1 MPGLKGVR
9 VLLVEDEA
17 LLLIELQDI
26 LADLGAVIVGSAAQV
41 AQALELAHNAD
52 FDVAILDVNLG
63 SQRIDGVAK
72 VIAARGIPL
81 VFATSRRSVVVSP
94 RIRVPSSLAAERWLR
109 GYEHTIGAKRRL
121 ETSRVGRKAYG
132 LWCECC

>member
-17 LLLIELQDI
+17 LLLLELQDI

-41 AQALELAHNAD
+41 AQALDLAHNAD

-81 VFATSRRSVVVSP
+81 VFATGYGSP
-94 RIRVPSSLAAERWLR
+94 ALPPAIKGGLVEKPYDAASLESAMACALADR
-109 GYEHTIGAKRRL
+109 TA
-121 ETSRVGRKAYG
+121 
-132 LWCECC
+132 